1 MRKKIYKEDQKVA
14 GKKVRRETEQYLCD
28 ICMIKQFQG
37 EIIVRKE
44 RKLSEVPSISM
55 WQIKL
60 TGW

>member
-14 GKKVRRETEQYLCD
+14 GKKVRRETEQCD